1 MNAGGAAAVRPVVVA
16 RRPADLGRH
25 PAPALMPRA
34 LVVRSLVAAAVCGL
48 AAPPALA
55 QWTNR
60 YPRVPGFSHHVY
72 LEGYDLPTTSAGV
85 TDPAPSPDGRS
96 VALASR
102 GWLWLLDL
110 ETGVARRLTSGGAVD
125 ARPAW
130 APDGRRLAFVRDSG
144 DETSVVVLDVA
155 GGAEETVAAEPGL
168 ELDPAWTPDGAAL
181 VYAAA
186 GASGI
191 GLRGLHLGTGAREV
205 LTDAPGLAVAPSVHP
220 DGRRAVYVAK
230 RGAEEVRVRDL
241 VTGDERVLYAGRILS
256 QTRPALAPDG
266 QTVALSVPTD
276 DGWELVLADLD
287 DPGPTLRIAS
297 GAAPPLAP
305 AWSPD
310 GASIY
315 YAQADAAERLRLM
328 RVPAAGGAA
337 EEVAVR
343 EWDWGVET
351 APLTVRTTV
360 GGAVAPARFS
370 VTDAA
375 GHPLLAD
382 RQAWFDGQNGVA
394 YQYSPG
400 EVTLEV
406 PLGEVR
412 VVAVQGLATPP
423 ASATVTVG
431 GAETV
436 ALDLEPVWDAR
447 ADGWLSGD
455 HHFHL
460 NYGGPYALS
469 PDDLGP
475 LLAGEALD
483 VATPLVANLHTRYED
498 DQFWGAGG
506 ADARP
511 YLAFGQEVR
520 SHFFGHVALVGTE
533 TLFDPWIWGPGYGVF
548 GDDDRENATAIA
560 HARSEGGMGVYVHP
574 VAVRDPFAPGAE
586 GAVPVELVAD
596 GVLGDL
602 DAIEVVCLWTDDRG
616 TAEVWYRLLNL
627 GQRVVPT
634 AGSDVMSNFYR
645 TMAPGAT
652 RAYVRAGADASYET
666 YLDGLMAGESFVT
679 TGPLLDAEIAGVAP
693 GGVVPGGAVEWTADL
708 ASAVP
713 VDRVEVVVNGRV
725 VATEPGL
732 SGPGRHS
739 YRGTVTLP
747 GAGWVAVRAVGDEAQ
762 GWPSMA
768 TYPFAHSAPVWIG
781 ETGSVDPDA
790 ERQAARDLLRVLDV
804 SEARFEVA
812 YAGEDAPRLRERF
825 RRARAELERRAGR

>member
-1 MNAGGAAAVRPVVVA
+1 MLRLLAV
-16 RRPADLGRH
+16 
-25 PAPALMPRA
+25 ALA
-34 LVVRSLVAAAVCGL
+34 CTL
-48 AAPPALA
+48 AAPPAAA

-60 YPRVPGFSHHVY
+60 YPKVPGFSHHVY
-72 LEGYDLPTTSAGV
+72 LEGYDLPTASAGV

-102 GWLWLLDL
+102 GWLWVLDL
-110 ETGVARRLTSGGAVD
+110 GTGRARRVTSGGAVD

-130 APDGRRLAFVRDSG
+130 SPDGSRLAFVRDTGS
-144 DETSVVVLDVA
+144 ETSVVVLDLA
-155 GGAEETVAAEPGL
+155 SGAENEVAAEPGI
-168 ELDPAWTPDGAAL
+168 ELDPAWTPDGRAL

-186 GASGI
+186 GESGI
-191 GLRGLHLGTGAREV
+191 GLRRLDLATGARSV
-205 LTDAPGLAVAPSVHP
+205 VADAPGVAVAPSVHP
-220 DGRRAVYVAK
+220 DGQRLVYVAK

-241 VTGDERVLYAGRILS
+241 AGGVERVLYAGRILS

-266 QTVALSVPTD
+266 QTVALGVPTD
-276 DGWELVLADLD
+276 DGWELILADLD
-287 DPGPTLRIAS
+287 DPGPTLRLVSA
-297 GAAPPLAP
+297 GAPPLAP

-310 GASIY
+310 GETIY
-315 YAQADAAERLRLM
+315 YAQADDAERLRLM
-328 RVPAAGGAA
+328 RVPVEGGVAR
-337 EEVAVR
+337 EVEVR
-343 EWDWGVET
+343 SWDWGVET
-351 APLTVRTTV
+351 GTLTIRTTV
-360 GGAVAPARFS
+360 GGAAAPARFA

-375 GHPLLAD
+375 GHPLFAE
-382 RQAWFDGQNGVA
+382 RQAWFDGQNGVV

-400 EVTLEV
+400 EVTLRV
-406 PLGEVR
+406 PAGGVR

-423 ASATVTVG
+423 AEATATVGAG

-436 ALDLEPVWDAR
+436 ALALEPVWDAA

-460 NYGGPYALS
+460 NYGGPYALAPS
-469 PDDLGP
+469 DLVP
-475 LLAGEALD
+475 LLEGEALD

-498 DQFWGAGG
+498 DQFWGAERT
-506 ADARP
+506 DALP

-520 SHFFGHVALVGTE
+520 SHFLGHVALVGTE
-533 TLFDPWIWGPGYGVF
+533 TLFNPWIWGPGYGVF

-560 HARSEGGMGVYVHP
+560 HARSEGGMGTYVHP
-574 VAVRDPFAPGAE
+574 VAVRDPFAAGAE
-586 GAVPVELVAD
+586 GAVPVEMVAD

-602 DAIEVVCLWTDDRG
+602 DAVEVVCLWTDDLG

-627 GQRVVPT
+627 GRVVVPT

-652 RAYVRAGADASYET
+652 RAYVRAGADASLDA
-666 YLDGLMAGESFVT
+666 YLTGLMAGESMVT
-679 TGPLLDAEIAGVAP
+679 TGPLLDAQIGGVRA
-693 GGVVPGGAVEWTADL
+693 GGVVEGGEAEWTATL

-725 VATEPGL
+725 VETQTGLSEPG
-732 SGPGRHS
+732 RRT

-747 GAGWVAVRAVGDEAQ
+747 GAGWVAVRAVGDSAQ

-781 ETGSVDPDA
+781 EVGSVDPA
-790 ERQAARDLLRVLDV
+790 TGREAARDLLRVLDV
-804 SEARFEVA
+804 SEARFETA

>member
-1 MNAGGAAAVRPVVVA
+1 M
-16 RRPADLGRH
+16 
-25 PAPALMPRA
+25 PALPTARFRAA
-34 LVVRSLVAAAVCGL
+34 LVAVLACAAL
-48 AAPPALA
+48 PASA

-60 YPRVPGFSHHVY
+60 YPKVPGYSHHVY
-72 LEGYDLPTTSAGV
+72 LEGYDLPTMGAGI
-85 TDPAPSPDGRS
+85 TDPAPSPDGRT

-110 ETGVARRLTSGGAVD
+110 ETRHARRLTAGGAVD

-130 APDGRRLAFVRDSG
+130 SPDGARLAFVRDSG
-144 DETSVVVLDVA
+144 DETAVVVLDVA
-155 GGAEETVAAEPGL
+155 SGAERVVAEEPGL
-168 ELDPAWTPDGAAL
+168 ELDPTWTPDGGAL

-186 GASGI
+186 GERGV
-191 GLRGLHLGTGAREV
+191 GLRRLDLATGERSV
-205 LTDAPGLAVAPSVHP
+205 VTDAPGLAVAPAVHP
-220 DGRRAVYVAK
+220 DGQRVVYLAK
-230 RGAEEVRVRDL
+230 RGAEEVRLLDL
-241 VTGDERVLYAGRILS
+241 APGDERVLFAGRILS
-256 QTRPALAPDG
+256 QTRPALSPDG
-266 QTVALSVPTD
+266 QTVALAVPRD

-287 DPGPTLRIAS
+287 DPGPTLRLVA
-297 GAAPPLAP
+297 APAPPLAP
-305 AWSPD
+305 AWSPAGD
-310 GASIY
+310 AVY
-315 YAQADAAERLRLM
+315 FAQADADERLRLM
-328 RVPAAGGAA
+328 RVPAEGGAA
-337 EEVAVR
+337 QEVTVDA
-343 EWDWGVET
+343 WDWGAET
-351 APLTVRTTV
+351 APLTVHTTV
-360 GGAVAPARFS
+360 GGAAAPARLA

-375 GHPLLAD
+375 GHPLLAE
-382 RQAWFDGQNGVA
+382 RQAWFDGQNGVV

-400 EVTLEV
+400 EVTLRV
-406 PLGEVR
+406 PVGEVR
-412 VVAVQGLATPP
+412 VTAVQGLATPP
-423 ASATVTVG
+423 ATAAVTVA

-436 ALDLEPVWDAR
+436 ALDLEPVWDAA

-506 ADARP
+506 AGARP
-511 YLAFGQEVR
+511 YVAFGQEVR

-533 TLFDPWIWGPGYGVF
+533 TLFDPWIWGPGYQVF

-560 HARSEGGMGVYVHP
+560 HARSEGGMGTYVHP
-574 VAVRDPFAPGAE
+574 VAVRDPFEAGAE

-602 DAIEVVCLWTDDRG
+602 DAIEVVCLWTDDLG
-616 TAEVWYRLLNL
+616 TSEVWYRLLNL

-652 RAYVRAGADASYET
+652 RAYVRAGADASYEA

-679 TGPLLDAEIAGVAP
+679 TGPLLDARIGGEGP
-693 GGVVPGGAVEWTADL
+693 GGVVDGGEVEWTATL

-732 SGPGRHS
+732 GEPGRRE
-739 YRGTVTLP
+739 YRGTVALP
-747 GAGWVAVRAVGDEAQ
+747 RAGWVAVRAVGDEPQ

-768 TYPFAHSAPVWIG
+768 AYPFAHSAPVWIG
-781 ETGSVDPDA
+781 EVGSVDPDA

-804 SEARFEVA
+804 SEARFEAA

-825 RRARAELERRAGR
+825 RRARAELERRAGQ

>member
-1 MNAGGAAAVRPVVVA
+1 MLTAPPARALLLRVLLLAVVA
-16 RRPADLGRH
+16 A
-25 PAPALMPRA
+25 
-34 LVVRSLVAAAVCGL
+34 L

-60 YPRVPGFSHHVY
+60 YPQVPGYGHHVY
-72 LEGYDLPTTSAGV
+72 LEGYDLPTMGAGV
-85 TDPAPSPDGRS
+85 TDPAPSPDGRTL
-96 VALASR
+96 ALASR

-130 APDGRRLAFVRDSG
+130 SPDGRRLAFVRDTG
-144 DETSVVVLDVA
+144 RETSIVVLDVE
-155 GGAEETVAAEPGL
+155 GGAERVVAAEAGL

-186 GASGI
+186 GENGV
-191 GLRGLHLGTGAREV
+191 GLRRIDLATGERAV
-205 LTDAPGLAVAPSVHP
+205 VTDAPGLAVAPAVLP
-220 DGRRAVYVAK
+220 DGRGVVYVAK

-241 VTGDERVLYAGRILS
+241 ATGDERVLYAGRILS

-276 DGWELVLADLD
+276 DGWELVLADVD
-287 DPGPTLRIAS
+287 RPGPTLRLVA
-297 GAAPPLAP
+297 GDAPPLAP

-310 GASIY
+310 GAAIY
-315 YAQADAAERLRLM
+315 YAQADADERLRLM
-328 RVPAAGGAA
+328 RVPAEGGAA
-337 EEVAVR
+337 EEVPVR
-343 EWDWGVET
+343 TWDWGTET
-351 APLTVRTTV
+351 GTLTLRTTV
-360 GGAVAPARFS
+360 GGAPAPARFA

-375 GHPLLAD
+375 GHPLVAD
-382 RQAWFDGQNGVA
+382 RQAWFDGQNGVV

-406 PLGEVR
+406 PAGEVR

-423 ASATVTVG
+423 ATATATVAPG

-436 ALDLEPVWDAR
+436 ALALEPVWDAA

-460 NYGGPYALS
+460 NYGGPYALT
-469 PDDLGP
+469 PDDLAP

-498 DQFWGAGG
+498 DQFWGAGSTR
-506 ADARP
+506 ALP
-511 YLAFGQEVR
+511 YVAFGQEVR

-533 TLFDPWIWGPGYGVF
+533 TLFDPWIWGPGYEVF

-560 HARSEGGMGVYVHP
+560 HARSEGGMGTYVHP
-574 VAVRDPFAPGAE
+574 VAVRDPFEPGAE

-602 DAIEVVCLWTDDRG
+602 DAIEVVCLWTDDLG

-627 GQRVVPT
+627 GQTVVPT

-645 TMAPGAT
+645 TMAPGTT
-652 RAYVRAGADASYET
+652 RAYVRAGADASFDA
-666 YLDGLMAGESFVT
+666 YLDGLMSGQSVVT
-679 TGPLLDAEIAGVAP
+679 TGPLLDVEVDGAAP
-693 GGVVPGGAVEWTADL
+693 GGVVSGGEVRWAADL

-725 VATEPGL
+725 VQTVPGL
-732 SGPGRHS
+732 AAPGRREI
-739 YRGTVTLP
+739 RGTVTLP
-747 GAGWVAVRAVGDEAQ
+747 QAGWVAVRAVSDEPQ

-768 TYPFAHSAPVWIG
+768 AYPFAHTAPVWIG
-781 ETGSVDPDA
+781 GGGNLDP
-790 ERQAARDLLRVLDV
+790 AAMREAAHDLLRVLDV
-804 SEARFEVA
+804 SEARFETA

>member
-1 MNAGGAAAVRPVVVA
+1 MLRAVLLRS
-16 RRPADLGRH
+16 
-25 PAPALMPRA
+25 A
-34 LVVRSLVAAAVCGL
+34 LVAL
-48 AAPPALA
+48 AGVLATPPAA
-55 QWTNR
+55 GQWTNR
-60 YPRVPGFSHHVY
+60 YPKVPGFSHHVY
-72 LEGYDLPTTSAGV
+72 LEGYEMPTVGAGV

-102 GWLWLLDL
+102 GWLWVLDL
-110 ETGVARRLTSGGAVD
+110 ETGRARRVTSGGAVD

-130 APDGRRLAFVRDSG
+130 SPDGRRLAFVRDTG
-144 DETSVVVLDVA
+144 AETSVVVLDLA
-155 GGAEETVAAEPGL
+155 SGAEDVLAAEPGL
-168 ELDPAWTPDGAAL
+168 ELDPAWTPDGTAL

-186 GASGI
+186 GERGI
-191 GLRGLHLGTGAREV
+191 GLRRLDLATGAREV
-205 LTDAPGLAVAPSVHP
+205 VSDAPGLAVAPALHP
-220 DGRRAVYVAK
+220 DGRRVVYVAK

-241 VTGDERVLYAGRILS
+241 ATGDERALYAGRILS

-266 QTVALSVPTD
+266 QTVALPVPTD

-287 DPGPTLRIAS
+287 EPGPTLRIAS
-297 GAAPPLAP
+297 GEAPPLSP

-310 GASIY
+310 GEAVY
-315 YAQADAAERLRLM
+315 FAQADDAERLRLM

-343 EWDWGVET
+343 AWDWGAET
-351 APLTVRTTV
+351 GTLTVRTAV
-360 GGAVAPARFS
+360 GGAAAPARFA

-375 GHPLLAD
+375 GHPLVAD
-382 RQAWFDGQNGVA
+382 RQAWFDGQNGVV

-400 EVTLEV
+400 EVTLRV
-406 PLGEVR
+406 PAGEVH

-423 ASATVTVG
+423 AVATATVRAG
-431 GAETV
+431 GAAV
-436 ALDLEPVWDAR
+436 VVLDLEPVWDAA

-498 DQFWGAGG
+498 DQFWGAGR
-506 ADARP
+506 ADALP

-560 HARSEGGMGVYVHP
+560 HARSEGGMGTYVHP
-574 VAVRDPFAPGAE
+574 VAVRDPFEAGSE

-602 DAIEVVCLWTDDRG
+602 DAIEVVCLWTDDLG

-627 GQRVVPT
+627 GQRIVPT

-652 RAYVRAGADASYET
+652 RAYVRAGADASYEA

-679 TGPLLDAEIAGVAP
+679 TGPLLDARIGGAGP
-693 GGVVPGGAVEWTADL
+693 GGVVEGGTAEWTADL

-732 SGPGRHS
+732 SEPGRRS
-739 YRGTVTLP
+739 YRGTITLP
-747 GAGWVAVRAVGDEAQ
+747 LAGWVAVRAVGDEAQ

-781 ETGSVDPDA
+781 EAGSVDPDA

-804 SEARFEVA
+804 SEARFEAA
-812 YAGEDAPRLRERF
+812 YAGEAAPRLRERF